1 MKMTTKRRQRDWRRG
16 FDGSELKIA
25 TMLWI
30 DGEKAALVI
39 FGLDEE
45 VDDKGLGAADL
56 TTMMGSSSSWQEQRP
71 EGDNGDGSDV
81 LGSSGS
87 EEMTTTEME
96 RWLSRVDGEEGAPL
110 LAEFGEGVDAVP
122 SLEQGH
128 KGDGQGPSPNEGPN
142 PVWLQLIGEMPTCR
156 AMRWCENGANN
167 VHEDQAQLHVEC
179 CEK

>member
-142 PVWLQLIGEMPTCR
+142 PVYVTAYLVWLQLIGEMPTCR
-156 AMRWCENGANN
+156 AMRCT
-167 VHEDQAQLHVEC
+167 
-179 CEK
+179 